1 MPLRPSIE
9 RLDKELASQ
18 SLRGTG
24 CSFPETLVRKWT
36 TSPDIRP
43 TVRCR
48 FFSGINHLVSNRNM
62 ARQLLHRHQ
71 AEFSF
76 REMLMPTWQDL
87 RFALRQ
93 ILTHPGFALAAILS
107 LTLGIGAT
115 VSVFSIIYA
124 VLMNPWPYPGADRI
138 CQVFFLDKAGNEDS
152 WNGLTGPQVRQLGQ
166 TDAVEDV
173 MGVTGWSLTV
183 TGSDVPEDVQGIYLT
198 GNGLQFLGLP
208 AMLGRNFLPSDA
220 PDGQEPQQAVVLSYK
235 FWQRQFNGNP
245 MVIGKPIQ
253 LAQKTYTI
261 LGVLPPRFTWLDGDV
276 YLPLKLSTSEAMEYG
291 AMIKI
296 RPGVSREAA
305 AAELEP
311 LFEQFAR
318 ETPTHFPKQ
327 YKLELR
333 NISYR
338 YMHELGGTLGLLFG
352 AVGLL
357 LAIGCGNVSILLL
370 ARGTA
375 RQHEFAVR
383 SAVGASGFRIV
394 RQLLTESLLLA
405 LTGAGLGVLLT
416 YRSLGWIVARL
427 PEHSF
432 PHEAD
437 FHINI
442 PVLLFSVCLALL
454 TSVVFGLFPALQ
466 LARPEIS
473 QVMQSSTRKVA
484 GTVRRKQW
492 HTVLIA
498 GQIALTLLLMSA
510 AGTAFQGFVRM
521 MRIPLGYDPHH
532 VMSVGIHL
540 HENTYT
546 TLTERLN
553 YFEQLREKIAAL
565 PDVVATG
572 ISTNGTP
579 PNNGWDQP
587 FEFLGK
593 ASGEEEKARINFVDP
608 GYFSTLHMPLLRG
621 RVWDPTEVAH
631 SAPLALVNETF
642 AKRYYPGG
650 DILGHS
656 LKIPTLKNEPPYTLA
671 APGSDGW
678 MQVVGVVADAVDD
691 GLDQPVKPAIF
702 LPYSLHMWMS
712 TQILVRSRTDPLSIL
727 HSVRRQI
734 VLVNPD
740 QQISG
745 RVDDLETW
753 IRREPEF
760 ARGRL
765 VSILFGAF
773 SVLALVLAA
782 VGLYSVVSY
791 SVVQRTNEFGIRM
804 ALGAQK
810 KHVLQIVLA
819 SAGVSVGSGLL
830 VGLALSFGL
839 NPLISRWVAN
849 SAYDPLLI
857 LGVSLVILAVAG
869 LACLVPSRR
878 ASSVDPMTALR
889 CE

>member
-1 MPLRPSIE
+1 MLHHHRVRSLLEVPMPIFL
-9 RLDKELASQ
+9 
-18 SLRGTG
+18 
-24 CSFPETLVRKWT
+24 
-36 TSPDIRP
+36 
-43 TVRCR
+43 
-48 FFSGINHLVSNRNM
+48 
-62 ARQLLHRHQ
+62 
-71 AEFSF
+71 
-76 REMLMPTWQDL
+76 QDL
-87 RFALRQ
+87 RFAFRQ
-93 ILTHPGFALAAILS
+93 MGKHPGLSLTAILS
-107 LTLGIGAT
+107 LALGIGAT

-124 VLMNPWPYPGADRI
+124 VLMNPWPYPDADRI
-138 CQVFFLDKAGNEDS
+138 CQVFFLDKAGTEES
-152 WNGLTGPQVRQLGQ
+152 WNGFTGSQVRQLGEAH
-166 TDAVEDV
+166 AVEDV

-198 GNGLQFLGLP
+198 GNGFRFLGLP

-220 PDGQEPQQAVVLSYK
+220 PDGQEPQQVVVLSHK
-235 FWQRQFNGNP
+235 FWQRHFNADP
-245 MVIGKPIQ
+245 MVVGKPIQ
-253 LAQKTYTI
+253 LLHKTYAI

-276 YLPLKLSTSEAMEYG
+276 YLPLNLSPSEAMEYG

-296 RPGVSREAA
+296 RPGVSRAAA
-305 AAELEP
+305 AAELQP
-311 LFEQFAR
+311 LFQQFAK

-333 NISYR
+333 NMSYR
-338 YMHELGGTLGLLFG
+338 YMHELGSTLGLLFG

-375 RQHEFAVR
+375 RQQEFAVR
-383 SAVGASGFRIV
+383 SALGASGFRIV
-394 RQLLTESLLLA
+394 RQLLTEALLLA
-405 LTGAGLGVLLT
+405 LTGAGLGVVLS

-427 PEHSF
+427 PEYSF
-432 PHEAD
+432 PREAD

-442 PVLLFSVCLALL
+442 PVLFFSVGLALL
-454 TSVVFGLFPALQ
+454 TGVVFGLFPALQ
-466 LARPEIS
+466 LARPQIS
-473 QVMQSSTRKVA
+473 QFIQSSTRKVA
-484 GTVRRKQW
+484 GTVRGKQW
-492 HTVLIA
+492 HSVLIA

-510 AGTAFQGFVRM
+510 AGTAIQGFTRM

-572 ISTNGTP
+572 ISTNATP

-678 MQVVGVVADAVDD
+678 MQVVGVVADALDD
-691 GLDQPVKPAIF
+691 GLDKPVKPAIF

-712 TQILVRSRTDPLSIL
+712 TQILVRSRTDPLSVL

-740 QQISG
+740 QQAFG

-753 IRREPEF
+753 IRREPEW

-773 SVLALVLAA
+773 SLLALVLAA

-810 KHVLQIVLA
+810 KHVLRIVLA
-819 SAGVSVGSGLL
+819 SAGISVGSGLL
-830 VGLALSFGL
+830 VGLVLSFGL
-839 NPLISRWVAN
+839 NRLISRWVEN
-849 SAYDPLLI
+849 VSHDPLLI
-857 LGVSLVILAVAG
+857 LGVSLVILAVAA
-869 LACLVPSRR
+869 LACLLPSRR
-878 ASSVDPMTALR
+878 ASSVNPMTALR